1 MNYTTLKNN
10 IMIFSLYELLL
21 IFLKKNYNHYF
32 YNIYSH
38 IRIMEIPN
46 NVYLFRKI
54 LIMKNI

>member
-21 IFLKKNYNHYF
+21 MFLKKNYNHLF
-32 YNIYSH
+32 DNIYSY

-46 NVYLFRKI
+46 NEYLFKKI